1 MRFRTT
7 TSGISTVGCHYK
19 FPILNPPTNLE
30 NLYRWLFSATTTGH
44 SRVGIRSLQRRGCP
58 GYLLPVRNLRTR
70 RPRRGGS
77 TLSGAQQSSNNTG
90 ELTAIAE
97 ALTWLRDEAPGP
109 DNTPAEI
116 LYDSHYAANLVLGHT
131 TPHANHT
138 LANNAQSL

>member
-1 MRFRTT
+1 LFEIYGPVVLDAEDQRF
-7 TSGISTVGCHYK
+7 
-19 FPILNPPTNLE
+19 L
-30 NLYRWLFSATTTGH
+30 
-44 SRVGIRSLQRRGCP
+44 
-58 GYLLPVRNLRTR
+58 
-70 RPRRGGS
+70 
-77 TLSGAQQSSNNTG
+77 GAQQSSNTTE